1 MTTLYDIYFKND
13 ITIEEQD
20 ALVDKLFEKYL
31 DAENA
36 LYKIKD
42 KQSAAYKKAYEEYL
56 SAEAEH
62 FNACAKLQWMK
73 EKRAN

>member
-20 ALVDKLFEKYL
+20 ALVDKLLDEFL
-31 DAENA
+31 DAENT
-36 LYKIKD
+36 LYEIKD
-42 KQSAAYKKAYEEYL
+42 RQSTAYKNAYERYL
-56 SAEAEH
+56 NAEAKH